1 MPKPK
6 HAMKADGSEKVFESL
21 GPKRRTI
28 YAAMPDDEAV
38 STDNL
43 RIEGVGVGDIIA
55 GLTILELKGL
65 VTGLPGGMFLK
76 K

>member
-1 MPKPK
+1 
-6 HAMKADGSEKVFESL
+6 
-21 GPKRRTI
+21 
-28 YAAMPDDEAV
+28 MPDDEAV